1 MAFETKAFDLTSD
14 EKHAVLGEI
23 RALVLGTGALIAQAN
38 KYKSAHNYAEALS
51 TINRALMLATDPD
64 ACDPS
69 LAPLATCYL
78 YKGHI
83 LLAMQYDKEA
93 YEAYEKAAVTETWNF
108 TDAATSR
115 EVAKGLLAQW
125 DKTKAAREKI
135 ENPAMRPEDEEFIL
149 PISFASIGSVWLM
162 GADGIPLPVTVR
174 PGPVRPTPRPRVHK
188 WRPFKTRRRSLTS

>member
-1 MAFETKAFDLTSD
+1 MAFEIKAFDLTAE

-23 RALVLGTGALIAQAN
+23 RALVLATGALIARAN
-38 KYKSAHNYAEALS
+38 KYKSAHDYAEALS
-51 TINRALMLATDPD
+51 MVNRALMLATDPD

-69 LAPLATCYL
+69 LAPLATSYL

-83 LLAMQYDKEA
+83 LLAMKYDKEA
-93 YEAYEKAAVTETWNF
+93 YEAYEKAAATETWNF

-135 ENPAMRPEDEEFIL
+135 ESPAMRPEDEEFIL
-149 PISFASIGSVWLM
+149 PISFSSIGSVWLM

-174 PGPVRPTPRPRVHK
+174 PGPARPRPRVQVHK
-188 WRPFKTRRRSLTS
+188 WRPFTARRRSRTS